1 MGLYSGEEGVYMGEA
16 YIWGV
21 NWVRYMRDVYLGVGL
36 IYGGRGDINE
46 IFRYINKNSIKNFL
60 YETQIFQNVS
70 VLHVN
75 IRGLKTNF

>member
-16 YIWGV
+16 YIWDV
-21 NWVRYMRDVYLGVGL
+21 NWVRYLGDIYLGVGL
-36 IYGGRGDINE
+36 IYGGRGCINE
-46 IFRYINKNSIKNFL
+46 IFPYINKNSIKNFL
-60 YETQIFQNVS
+60 HETQIFQNVS